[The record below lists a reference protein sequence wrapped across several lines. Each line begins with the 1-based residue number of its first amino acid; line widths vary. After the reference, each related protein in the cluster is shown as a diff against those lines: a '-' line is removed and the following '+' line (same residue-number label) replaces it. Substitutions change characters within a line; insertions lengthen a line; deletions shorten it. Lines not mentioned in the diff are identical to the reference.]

1 MAVQKFSTETSYA
14 DNTVLFSTRVA
25 TSESFNHL
33 FHDGMALVEASASYL
48 DGEGRLAAKDLPRV
62 LAIAYATESMRLT
75 TRLMH
80 MASWLLYQRA
90 VNQGDMTKAQSL
102 AEKGKL
108 RSASQQLAAA
118 PDVFA
123 LLPPVL
129 KDLCQRSI
137 YLAQRVQH
145 FDGMINPATSA
156 PASTE
161 SPFASLH
168 NMLSAEFARR

>member
-1 MAVQKFSTETSYA
+1 MAVQKFSSETSYV
-14 DNTVLFSTRVA
+14 DNTILFSARVA

-48 DGEGRLAAKDLPRV
+48 DGEGRLAAKALPRA
-62 LAIAYATESMRLT
+62 LAVAYATESMRLT

-108 RSASQQLAAA
+108 RPATRNLAASS
-118 PDVFA
+118 DVFV

-129 KDLCQRSI
+129 QDLCQRSI

-156 PASTE
+156 PTATE

-168 NMLSAEFARR
+168 NMLSAEFSRR